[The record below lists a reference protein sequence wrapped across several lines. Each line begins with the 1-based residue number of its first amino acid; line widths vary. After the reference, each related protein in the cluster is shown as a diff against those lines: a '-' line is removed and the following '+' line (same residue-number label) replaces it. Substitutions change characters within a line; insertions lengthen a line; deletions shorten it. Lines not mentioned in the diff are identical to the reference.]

1 MQKLML
7 LEYSTG
13 RW

>member
-7 LEYSTG
+7 LISHKY
-13 RW
+13 W